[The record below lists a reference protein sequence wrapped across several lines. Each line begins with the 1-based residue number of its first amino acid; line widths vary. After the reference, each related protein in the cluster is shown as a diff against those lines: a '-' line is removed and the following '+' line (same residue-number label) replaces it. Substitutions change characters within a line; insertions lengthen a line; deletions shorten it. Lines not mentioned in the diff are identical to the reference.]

1 MLFNPS
7 AHEAVTEAPW
17 DETHVRAAVRAF
29 VAEAD
34 RGYDAVA
41 GRWPLHP
48 LDAGED
54 DDDHAGITHGV
65 YLGAAGMLWGLD
77 HLARAGAAESAID
90 LRDAAARLHDSYLRR
105 CHAPEE
111 PLPSLWVGEAGVQ
124 LVAEMI
130 APGAS
135 SPARAE
141 ALLATVRS
149 NARHEALELFWGA
162 PGTMLAARQMHRRTG
177 EERWAEAWRESAAA
191 LLAEWRSDEQLGCDL
206 WTQVIRGRS
215 RPLLGAVHGF
225 AGNVLALLDGLH
237 LLPAKDGAEI
247 IARATRTALATAITA
262 HGLANWPAVA
272 GGTIDGGDGTKTQ
285 WCHGAPGM
293 VCSLASLPRGPEL
306 DAILLAGGELI
317 WQAGPLAKGAGL
329 CHGTA
334 GNGMA
339 LLALF
344 ARTGDDI
351 WLSRA
356 RSFAMHALA
365 QSSRL
370 QERHGTGRF
379 GLWTGDLGALIY
391 AWQCIEGAPAM
402 PALSAW

>member
-1 MLFNPS
+1 
-7 AHEAVTEAPW
+7 
-17 DETHVRAAVRAF
+17 
-29 VAEAD
+29 
-34 RGYDAVA
+34 
-41 GRWPLHP
+41 
-48 LDAGED
+48 
-54 DDDHAGITHGV
+54 
-65 YLGAAGMLWGLD
+65 
-77 HLARAGAAESAID
+77 
-90 LRDAAARLHDSYLRR
+90 
-105 CHAPEE
+105 
-111 PLPSLWVGEAGVQ
+111 
-124 LVAEMI
+124 
-130 APGAS
+130 
-135 SPARAE
+135 
-141 ALLATVRS
+141 
-149 NARHEALELFWGA
+149 
-162 PGTMLAARQMHRRTG
+162 MLAARQMYRRTG

-191 LLAEWRSDEQLGCDL
+191 LLAEWRSNEQLGCDL

-237 LLPAKDGAEI
+237 LLPAKAGAEI

-272 GGTIDGGDGTKTQ
+272 GGTLDGGDGTKTQ

-293 VCSLASLPRGPEL
+293 VCSLASLPRGPEI
-306 DAILLAGGELI
+306 DIILLAGGELI

-334 GNGMA
+334 GNGFA

-344 ARTGDDI
+344 ARTGDEI

-365 QSSRL
+365 QSRRL

-391 AWQCIEGAPAM
+391 AWQCIEGPCYACALGVVGALYRAHGSGPPWHHAHSPNALAFSRGPPGRARGAAPCTPGCPSAAM
-402 PALSAW
+402 ACYRPRRRVRPPRTAHSWAAGFVGCCSAPRRNPTVVSRRLRPAPRLRAQHLGEGLGRQDPVAPPVEVGDARLVDAGRRRRGQVPETPAKLSDQHLPLAQGLAPGLTLALKNLRRCQ